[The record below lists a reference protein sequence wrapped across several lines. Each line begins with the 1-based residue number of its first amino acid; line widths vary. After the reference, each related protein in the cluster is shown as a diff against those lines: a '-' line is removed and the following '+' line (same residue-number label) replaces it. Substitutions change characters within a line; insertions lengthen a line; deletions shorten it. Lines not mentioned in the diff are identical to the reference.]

1 MMKVATSVLTVT
13 EDIKSAVERLNQTT
27 TDFLH
32 LDVMDGKFVENN
44 TISQMDMVLGENKK
58 PLDIHLMVDDI
69 FPFIEK
75 YRNDKPEYI
84 TFHIEVNQD
93 ITSMIRLIKGYGI
106 HVGIALNPDT
116 PLSKIFPYLSMIDLV
131 LVMSVKAGYGGQT
144 FDERTPERIEELI
157 AIRNKQQ
164 YSYQIE
170 VDGGINQNTI
180 SKVEKA
186 DIVVSG
192 SYIMNGDYQKQIDQ
206 LKKG

>member
-1 MMKVATSVLTVT
+1 MKVATSVLTVT

>member
-1 MMKVATSVLTVT
+1 MKVATSVLTVT

-192 SYIMNGDYQKQIDQ
+192 SYIMTGDYQKQIDQ

>member
-1 MMKVATSVLTVT
+1 MKFATSVLTVT
-13 EDIKSAVERLNQTT
+13 EDIKSAVKRLNQTT